1 MPTERSRCFP
11 GDNGKRNVLSGLITS
26 MRPQQWVKNSFL
38 FAGALFGRYAGAPVT
53 VTDLGYVGLGF
64 LAFCLLSGAVYL
76 INDVLD
82 RERDRL
88 HPVKRARPIASGRVS
103 PGAAVA
109 WAAGCVVGAAALAWL
124 VSYREPAAAAR
135 SLFWVAGLLY
145 LAMNLGYS
153 LGLKNIV
160 ILDLLLIGLGFVV
173 RVVAGCLA
181 IPVPVSP
188 WLLVCT
194 LLLALFL
201 GLCKR
206 RHEVILL
213 GEGNGATRRVLPKYS
228 PELLNQMIAET
239 TAAVIVAYVL
249 YAVQPHGGYP
259 EGDARMLLTV
269 PFVIYGIWRYQY
281 LAYCRDLG
289 GTPEAAFKDPSFV
302 ANGLLWVAVIVAL
315 TYWR

>member
-1 MPTERSRCFP
+1 M
-11 GDNGKRNVLSGLITS
+11 
-26 MRPQQWVKNSFL
+26 
-38 FAGALFGRYAGAPVT
+38 
-53 VTDLGYVGLGF
+53 
-64 LAFCLLSGAVYL
+64 
-76 INDVLD
+76 
-82 RERDRL
+82 
-88 HPVKRARPIASGRVS
+88 
-103 PGAAVA
+103 A

-135 SLFWVAGLLY
+135 SLFCGRAALPGDEPGLL
-145 LAMNLGYS
+145 

-228 PELLNQMIAET
+228 
-239 TAAVIVAYVL
+239 
-249 YAVQPHGGYP
+249 
-259 EGDARMLLTV
+259 RS
-269 PFVIYGIWRYQY
+269 
-281 LAYCRDLG
+281 C
-289 GTPEAAFKDPSFV
+289 
-302 ANGLLWVAVIVAL
+302 
-315 TYWR
+315 